1 MRCMVVAVV
10 IEIIMIKIRNF
21 ENVILIVNLL
31 VDEKSLMIRIRIGID
46 YTLDHPN
53 QYRLYVSV
61 IRSMIVI

>member
-1 MRCMVVAVV
+1 MVVAVV

-53 QYRLYVSV
+53 QHRLYVSV